1 MHDLGRRFFDFCCGL
16 RPAAALLFA
25 GGIFKTNMAE
35 EVTLA
40 KVGLVNSSLADFS
53 QIVRLHNIDL
63 LSNKVNFELQQRFNA
78 TEIVQI
84 IYHLIPESR
93 LPLSINEENTLR
105 KRVGSVEEYVRKLRK
120 NKKSLALND
129 FFDKPFNLNCPLK
142 ADSPRKKKLREEKR
156 LVEAEYKF
164 SQGAVKKLK
173 VEMEMEGIK
182 HNVEKEN
189 LEEKHRM
196 ELDGLQSELELM
208 EGQRTKI
215 GNQVRDVSNK
225 LIT

>member
-1 MHDLGRRFFDFCCGL
+1 MNC
-16 RPAAALLFA
+16 AL
-25 GGIFKTNMAE
+25 K
-35 EVTLA
+35 
-40 KVGLVNSSLADFS
+40 
-53 QIVRLHNIDL
+53 
-63 LSNKVNFELQQRFNA
+63 
-78 TEIVQI
+78 
-84 IYHLIPESR
+84 
-93 LPLSINEENTLR
+93 
-105 KRVGSVEEYVRKLRK
+105 
-120 NKKSLALND
+120 
-129 FFDKPFNLNCPLK
+129 
-142 ADSPRKKKLREEKR
+142 DSPQKKKLREEKR